1 MAKPWT
7 NVEEQKLTKL
17 YKTHTSRELAVVLGR
32 SNSAIQGKLKKLQ
45 AAGRLAGKTDVR
57 HWTPEEEA
65 KLLTL
70 STKAAAKQLNRGFA
84 ACEKRK
90 YLLNRKVK
98 DVVKNPD
105 DF

>member
-7 NVEEQKLTKL
+7 NVEEQKLIEL
-17 YKTHTSRELAVVLGR
+17 YKTHTSRELAVALGR

-45 AAGRLAGKTDVR
+45 AAGRLAGKTDAR
-57 HWTPEEEA
+57 HWTAEDDA

-70 STKAAAKQLNRGFA
+70 STKAAAKQLNRGFT

-98 DVVKNPD
+98 VGLNDT
-105 DF
+105 F